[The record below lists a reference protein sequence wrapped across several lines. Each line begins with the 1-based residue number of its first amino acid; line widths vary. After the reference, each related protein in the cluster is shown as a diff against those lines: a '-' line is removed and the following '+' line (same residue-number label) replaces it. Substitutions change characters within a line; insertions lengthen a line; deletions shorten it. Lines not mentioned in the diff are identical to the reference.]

1 MPLFLGLD
9 IGTSGAKAIV
19 CDGDG
24 QIVAMALAEY
34 PISSKGY
41 FAACWC
47 KKPERTH
54 LPQRHAASGSP
65 KIRRYLRS

>member
-24 QIVAMALAEY
+24 HIVAMALAEY
-34 PISSKGY
+34 PISS
-41 FAACWC
+41 
-47 KKPERTH
+47 
-54 LPQRHAASGSP
+54 PQPLWSVFFIFCIG
-65 KIRRYLRS
+65 